1 MKHVLVIGLGRFGRA
16 VAEGLAQ
23 TGCEVIAVDTDM
35 SLVETLRDRVAV
47 AARSTASSRR
57 RSARSAPRTWTPLV
71 VAIGE
76 DFAVEILAVA
86 TLKELGIKE
95 IVARANSER
104 ERRIFELVG
113 ATRIV
118 SVEAEM
124 GQRVARALV
133 AKDVVDHVPL
143 TPGVSLIF
151 WTADPRVIGR
161 TLADSELRPVWQ
173 LNLVAVRP
181 AGQETL
187 EILPSSDYVFHEGDV
202 LLLIGP
208 DAKLA
213 EFTR

>member
-23 TGCEVIAVDTDM
+23 TGCEVVAVDTDM
-35 SLVETLRDRVAV
+35 TLVEALRDRVAV
-47 AARSTASSRR
+47 AAQIDSLEPDAFRAIG
-57 RSARSAPRTWTPLV
+57 AIDVDAAV

-76 DFAVEILAVA
+76 DFAAEILAVA

-95 IVARANSER
+95 IVARANTDR
-104 ERRIFELVG
+104 ERRILELVG

-118 SVEAEM
+118 SVEVEM

-133 AKDVVDHVPL
+133 ARDVVDHVTL
-143 TPGVSLIF
+143 APGVSLIF
-151 WTADPRVIGR
+151 WTADPRVIGHS
-161 TLADSELRPVWQ
+161 LADSELRSVWQ

-187 EILPSSDYVFHEGDV
+187 EIMVKPDYVFHEGDV

>member
-35 SLVETLRDRVAV
+35 TLVEALRDRVAV
-47 AARSTASSRR
+47 AAQIDSLEPETFRAIG
-57 RSARSAPRTWTPLV
+57 AIDVDAAV

-76 DFAVEILAVA
+76 DFAAEILAVA

-95 IVARANSER
+95 IVARANTDR
-104 ERRIFELVG
+104 ERRILELVG

-118 SVEAEM
+118 SVEVEM

-133 AKDVVDHVPL
+133 ARDVVDHVTL
-143 TPGVSLIF
+143 APGVSLIF
-151 WTADPRVIGR
+151 WTADPRVVGR
-161 TLADSELRPVWQ
+161 TLADSELQSVWQ

-187 EILPSSDYVFHEGDV
+187 EIMVKPDYVFHEGDV
-202 LLLIGP
+202 LLLLGP

>member
-23 TGCEVIAVDTDM
+23 SGCDVIAVDTDM
-35 SLVETLRDRVAV
+35 TLVEALRDKVAV
-47 AARSTASSRR
+47 TAQIDSVEPEAFRAIGATDVDAA
-57 RSARSAPRTWTPLV
+57 V

-76 DFAVEILAVA
+76 DFAAEILAVA
-86 TLKELGIKE
+86 TLKDLGIKE
-95 IVARANSER
+95 ILARANTER
-104 ERRIFELVG
+104 ERRILELVG
-113 ATRIV
+113 ATRVV

-133 AKDVVDHVPL
+133 ARDVVDHVTL
-143 TPGVSLIF
+143 APGVSLIF

-161 TLADSELRPVWQ
+161 ALADSELLSVWQ
-173 LNLVAVRP
+173 LNPVAVRP

-187 EILPSSDYVFHEGDV
+187 EIPVKSDYVFREGDV

-208 DAKLA
+208 DTKLA
-213 EFTR
+213 EFTG